1 MKRSRLAIFVGVP
14 IALVILLVA
23 AHAVQRA
30 HQLKPRDIPILM
42 YHNVLPADEANSV
55 WKVSV
60 EEFRRQMD
68 DLRDA
73 GFQTILPD
81 DIRRASRGW
90 GWLPPKPVVITFD
103 DGYEGVMRHAEP
115 ILRDHGFRGI
125 CYVIV
130 NRLGADG
137 EPRPVFD
144 SGPLLTTNEVAA
156 MAARGTVAIGVHSL
170 SHRNDPKR
178 LAAEARVG
186 RYELRKRTG
195 IKSRSY
201 CYPFGMYRQPF
212 MREAVEDARY
222 RTALICEDQM
232 FHYTPDADWFAIPR
246 LSVYGGPHDIRVEAV
261 DFAKGTVKVSNNGRE
276 LPLKAV
282 MRDPATGR
290 MSESPAVRVGPK
302 TRTLRVEGAGF
313 PPNAEVELLDAAGLF
328 RYDPDLP

>member
-1 MKRSRLAIFVGVP
+1 MKRARLAAFVAAP
-14 IALVILLVA
+14 LALVALLAV
-23 AHAVQRA
+23 AHAVQRV
-30 HQLKPRDIPILM
+30 HQLRPRDIPVLM
-42 YHNVLPADEANSV
+42 YHNVLPGDEADSV

-73 GFQTILPD
+73 GYQTILPD

-137 EPRPVFD
+137 EPRPAFD

-156 MAARGTVAIGVHSL
+156 MAARGTVAVGVHSL
-170 SHRNDPKR
+170 THRRDPKR
-178 LAAEARVG
+178 LAQEARVG

-195 IKSRSY
+195 VKSKSY
-201 CYPFGMYRQPF
+201 CYPFGMYSQPY
-212 MREAVEDARY
+212 MREAVEAAHY
-222 RTALICEDQM
+222 RTALICDDRM
-232 FHYTPDADWFAIPR
+232 FHYAPDVDWLTIPR
-246 LSVYGGPHDIRVEAV
+246 LSVYGGQHGIRVEAV
-261 DFAKGTVKVSNNGRE
+261 DFAKGIAKVSNAGHE

-282 MRDPATGR
+282 MRDPETGR
-290 MSESPAVRVGPK
+290 VAESPAVRVGPK
-302 TRTLRVEGAGF
+302 TRTLRVDGDGF
-313 PPNAEVELLDAAGLF
+313 PTNAVVELRDAAGLF
-328 RYDPDLP
+328 RYDPAP

>member
-1 MKRSRLAIFVGVP
+1 MKRSRLVSFAAAP
-14 IALVILLVA
+14 LALVALLVA

-30 HQLKPRDIPILM
+30 HQLRPRDIPVLM
-42 YHNVLPADEANSV
+42 YHNVLPAVEADSV
-55 WKVSV
+55 WKVTA

-73 GFQTILPD
+73 GYQTILPD
-81 DIRRASRGW
+81 DIRRASCGW
-90 GWLPPKPVVITFD
+90 GWLPPKPVVVTFD
-103 DGYEGVMRHAEP
+103 DGYEGVMRYAEP

-125 CYVIV
+125 CYVVV

-170 SHRNDPKR
+170 MHRRDPKQ

-195 IKSRSY
+195 VKSKSY
-201 CYPFGMYRQPF
+201 CYPFGMYSQPF
-212 MREAVEDARY
+212 MREAVEAAHY
-222 RTALICEDQM
+222 RTALICEDRM
-232 FHYTPDADWFAIPR
+232 FHYAPDADWLAIPR
-246 LSVYGGPHDIRVEAV
+246 LSVYGGPHDIRMEAV
-261 DFAKGTVKVSNNGRE
+261 DFEKGIVNVSNGGCE

-290 MSESPAVRVGPK
+290 EAESPAVRVGPK
-302 TRTLRVEGAGF
+302 TRVLCVDGAGF
-313 PPNAEVELLDAAGLF
+313 PTNAVVELRDATGLF
-328 RYDPDLP
+328 RYDSAP